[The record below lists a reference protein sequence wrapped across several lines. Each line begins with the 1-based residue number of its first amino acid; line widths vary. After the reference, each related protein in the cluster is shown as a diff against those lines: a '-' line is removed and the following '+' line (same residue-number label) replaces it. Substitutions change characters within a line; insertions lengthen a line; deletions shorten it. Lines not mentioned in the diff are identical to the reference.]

1 MKNGCLY
8 FIVIWALV
16 ELISGAIIVGL
27 YAAVAA
33 LLGWAFSWRIAIVAI
48 IAWSLLTSLFRCAK
62 GDKK

>member
-8 FIVIWALV
+8 VIIIWAIV
-16 ELISGAIIVGL
+16 ELISCGILVGL

-48 IAWSLLTSLFRCAK
+48 IVWSLLTSLFRCAK

>member
-1 MKNGCLY
+1 MKKGCLY
-8 FIVIWALV
+8 FIIIWAII
-16 ELISGAIIVGL
+16 ELISYAILVGL

-48 IAWSLLTSLFRCAK
+48 IAWSLLTSLFHCAK